1 MNKAAVLLW
10 IATACAAQAGDA
22 VYKSVGPDGKVTY
35 SQTPPQSGTV
45 RKMAFDNL
53 PASPLPEH
61 VLKFRQEME
70 KNIAQKQQAAVAPVQ
85 GLRLFSAKWCVYC
98 RHAKAWLGSKGIAYA
113 EVDIDT
119 PQGMA
124 EFAAT
129 GAAKSVP
136 LLVGPGV
143 RLQGF
148 SEEAYASAMAAQ
160 RR

>member
-1 MNKAAVLLW
+1 MGKAVLLLCL
-10 IATACAAQAGDA
+10 AAACVAHAGDA
-22 VYKSVGPDGKVTY
+22 VYKSVASDGKVTY
-35 SQTPPQSGTV
+35 SQTPPQSGAA
-45 RKMAFDNL
+45 RKMSFDNL

-61 VLKFRQEME
+61 VLRFRQEME
-70 KNIAQKQQAAVAPVQ
+70 KNIAQKQQAATAPSQ

-98 RHAKAWLGSKGIAYA
+98 RHAKAWLGSKGVPYV

-119 PQGMA
+119 PQGMT

-129 GAAKSVP
+129 GVAKSVP

-143 RLQGF
+143 RVQGF
-148 SEEAYASAMAAQ
+148 SEDAYASATAAQ